1 MNYITKQVFKTSII
15 CILISSCSNSGLK
28 NENGISFSTE
38 KLKGKYQ
45 MDLSPLIDDKF
56 SQNES
61 NSEGKNMANS
71 LASLAINSS
80 VSITLNFYENNKGSL
95 KMNTG
100 WLGKLVGTKNENI
113 PFDYKL
119 VDDSVLVLNSD
130 ETSNLTIRKF
140 SDSFDYIEL
149 INKERSQKVIFTKV
163 MEQ

>member
-1 MNYITKQVFKTSII
+1 MNYIIKQAFKTSII
-15 CILISSCSNSGLK
+15 CILISSCNTSGLK

-45 MDLSPLIDDKF
+45 MDLLPLIDTKF
-56 SQNES
+56 SQNEN
-61 NSEGKNMANS
+61 NSEGKNLANG

-100 WLGKLVGTKNENI
+100 WLGKLVGSKNKDI

-119 VDDSVLVLNSD
+119 DDDSVLVLNSN
-130 ETSNLTIRKF
+130 ETSNLTIRNF

-149 INKERSQKVIFTKV
+149 INKEKSQMVIFTKV
-163 MEQ
+163 LEQ